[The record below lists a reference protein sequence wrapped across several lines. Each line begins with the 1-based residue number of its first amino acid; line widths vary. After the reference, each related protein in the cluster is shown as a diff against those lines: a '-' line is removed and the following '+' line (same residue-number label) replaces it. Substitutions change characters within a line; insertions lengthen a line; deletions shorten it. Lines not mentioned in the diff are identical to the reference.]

1 MPSPRAT
8 IRARR
13 GYDAQQIAILLGGNS
28 RDIYRVFGDDRRGAV
43 PARVREGEC
52 DAPHL
57 VARRREAWE
66 CLRDELLADW
76 VVKYSGSRPAA
87 WWEFDSPGRRE
98 RIDGQPHPYDGRDVP
113 PYPQGYE
120 LGVPLQS
127 VFAWPVEREVGYES
141 QRDFLARHNLLTE
154 SEVADAV
161 PA

>member
-1 MPSPRAT
+1 VPSPRAT

-28 RDIYRVFGDDRRGAV
+28 RDCLRVFGDDRRRAV
-43 PARVREGEC
+43 SARVREGEC

-66 CLRDELLADW
+66 CLRDELLPDW
-76 VVKYSGSRPAA
+76 IVEYPGSRPAA

-98 RIDGQPHPYDGRDVP
+98 RIDGEPCPGDVAEYP
-113 PYPQGYE
+113 KYPQGYE

-127 VFAWPVEREVGYES
+127 VFTWPVEREAGYES
-141 QRDFLARHNLLTE
+141 QRDFLTRHNLLTE
-154 SEVADAV
+154 SEVASA
-161 PA
+161 